1 MAIATMVSLVRDLS
15 SCPDPG
21 NGSADIAAHDGSKVP
36 PAKIIAELERVVSS
50 QHFQA
55 SERRRAFL
63 RFIVEETLAGRD
75 GSLKGYTIALA
86 VFGRAESF
94 DPQADPV
101 VRLEARRLRR
111 DLDSYYVDAGQNN
124 PVRIAIPK
132 GSYVPYFEWHASTPA
147 SRASAPPFDSG
158 DVPQPN
164 IAKVLGGREP
174 PVFRRALIPA
184 AFAAT
189 LSIALAATWVWMAP
203 PAPPLISSRGPAV
216 LIMPFEALSPGDNAR
231 YFALGVGQELTGN
244 LFQFEGF
251 RLFTSSASAD
261 QPASLAVSQ
270 FGRGLDVA
278 YIVSGSVQTS
288 AEEVR
293 VMTTVSNAGS
303 GEVVWTRTYTRS
315 ADPKSLME
323 TQRQLASEIATVI
336 GQPSGVIRSDV
347 GNKPSPRSMA
357 SYTCVLRAHGYQRT
371 FSRAL
376 FDPVMQCLEDTVQ
389 RDPEYSDAWAML
401 GWLHAHAGRMA
412 YTGADN
418 IQMEYAKALEATSR
432 AVKLQPNNPLALKAL
447 AATYHFLGR
456 YEESDRI
463 SRQAIHLN
471 PNDPDAL
478 GQFGWRLAIRGH
490 LSEGVPMLKR
500 AIERSMSPPAWYF
513 HFIAVDLYMKGEYQ
527 EMRNVAEQAALNGT
541 GFSQLLLALANAEL
555 GRRDDAEVALAKMS
569 QYEPLARDPAG
580 FLRRNGAADQVVDAL
595 MTGLRKAR
603 SH

>member
-1 MAIATMVSLVRDLS
+1 MRDLPS
-15 SCPDPG
+15 PRDPG
-21 NGSADIAAHDGSKVP
+21 NGSADIAALAATKVP
-36 PAKIIAELERVVSS
+36 PAQIVAELERVVSS

-132 GSYVPYFEWHASTPA
+132 GSYVPYFERHASTLPA
-147 SRASAPPFDSG
+147 PASAPPFDSG
-158 DVPQPN
+158 YVPQPN
-164 IAKVLGGREP
+164 IAKVLDGREP
-174 PVFRRALIPA
+174 TVFRRALIAA

-203 PAPPLISSRGPAV
+203 RAPPLGSSRGPAV

-231 YFALGVGQELTGN
+231 YFALGIGQELTGN

-261 QPASLAVSQ
+261 QPAGLAASQ
-270 FGRGLDVA
+270 FGRSLDVA

-293 VMTTVSNAGS
+293 VMTTVSNARS

-323 TQRQLASEIATVI
+323 IQSQLASEIATVI
-336 GQPSGVIRSDV
+336 GQPSGVIRSDI
-347 GNKPSPRSMA
+347 GNKPSPRDMA
-357 SYTCVLRAHGYQRT
+357 SYTCVLQAHGYQRT

-401 GWLHAHAGRMA
+401 GWLHAHAGRNA
-412 YTGADN
+412 YTGLDN
-418 IQMEYAKALEATSR
+418 AQKEYAKALEAASR
-432 AVKLQPNNPLALKAL
+432 AVELQPNNPLALKAL
-447 AATYHFLGR
+447 AAIYHYLGR
-456 YEESDRI
+456 YDESDRI
-463 SRQAIHLN
+463 GRQAIRLN

-478 GQFGWRLAIRGH
+478 GQFGWRLAIRGNF
-490 LSEGVPMLKR
+490 SEGVPMLKR
-500 AIERSMSPPAWYF
+500 AIERSVSPPAWYF
-513 HFIAVDLYMKGEYQ
+513 HFISVDLYLKGEYEQ
-527 EMRNVAEQAALNGT
+527 MLRVAEQAAVSDT
-541 GFSQLLLALANAEL
+541 GFSQLLIAIANAEL
-555 GRRDDAEVALAKMS
+555 GHRGATEAALKKML
-569 QYEPLARDPAG
+569 QHEPLARDPAG

-595 MTGLRKAR
+595 MAGLRKAR
-603 SH
+603 SLTSG